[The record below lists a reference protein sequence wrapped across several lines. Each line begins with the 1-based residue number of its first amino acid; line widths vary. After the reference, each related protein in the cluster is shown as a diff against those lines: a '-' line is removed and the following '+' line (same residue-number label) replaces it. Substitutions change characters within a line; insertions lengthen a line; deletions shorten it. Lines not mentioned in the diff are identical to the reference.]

1 MNFYVFVVWYDI
13 ITLMIIS
20 NLMILIK
27 NLRVRFHKTDQNIFL
42 NCNLLQT
49 IEYKTVFRN

>member
-1 MNFYVFVVWYDI
+1 MNFYVFVVLYDI

-27 NLRVRFHKTDQNIFL
+27 NLHMYDFIKLTKIFFFKL
-42 NCNLLQT
+42 
-49 IEYKTVFRN
+49 